1 MMWDFD
7 FIDEFKYNWNEKIKK
22 WKTIYIV
29 LSILMILAGIIC
41 LFFPSQIYD
50 IIKIIAG
57 IVMIGYGIYSLIN
70 YHLSISFF
78 KNPFDVVYGM
88 IHILFGILI
97 MIMPSML
104 TAVTLTYILAFILL
118 FYGAEKIAFAQRLK
132 YFRIMDTKPYK
143 FSGIVMIIVAIIFF
157 ILPVTAALAIN
168 YIIAFYLLVDGVTL
182 FIEALNLKKID

>member
-29 LSILMILAGIIC
+29 LSILMILAGIVC

-78 KNPFDVVYGM
+78 
-88 IHILFGILI
+88 
-97 MIMPSML
+97 
-104 TAVTLTYILAFILL
+104 
-118 FYGAEKIAFAQRLK
+118 
-132 YFRIMDTKPYK
+132 
-143 FSGIVMIIVAIIFF
+143 
-157 ILPVTAALAIN
+157 
-168 YIIAFYLLVDGVTL
+168 
-182 FIEALNLKKID
+182 